1 MRVGKWRV
9 MDANMRH
16 RYISNAATS
25 TCVCGHARSCARIIT
40 ASLMS
45 SLQSA
50 SCAQARTLHSDAATA
65 HYCTVLT
72 TPSATAALRARCTRA
87 RQLGRLH
94 SNNCHQRRDV
104 ERRWS
109 KWSCTTRGCA
119 KAPQILLRPQRLC
132 SQRCTTCIAS
142 RDKRLRCGPS
152 VWLTYSEAKMR
163 LARRD
168 RSMSNYFK
176 FRFDEFKNVDSQYH

>member
-1 MRVGKWRV
+1 MQTCG
-9 MDANMRH
+9 H
-16 RYISNAATS
+16 RFISSAATS
-25 TCVCGHARSCARIIT
+25 TCVCGRARSCARIIT
-40 ASLMS
+40 ASVIS

-50 SCAQARTLHSDAATA
+50 SFAQARTHRSDAATA

-94 SNNCHQRRDV
+94 SHNCHQRRDV

-152 VWLTYSEAKMR
+152 GWLTYSEWEMR
-163 LARRD
+163 LECGAID

-176 FRFDEFKNVDSQYH
+176 FRFR

>member
-1 MRVGKWRV
+1 
-9 MDANMRH
+9 MDANVRAPLHQQCGYEHVRMRPCKELRTDH
-16 RYISNAATS
+16 YGVNYKLFAER
-25 TCVCGHARSCARIIT
+25 VVR
-40 ASLMS
+40 
-45 SLQSA
+45 
-50 SCAQARTLHSDAATA
+50 QARTLRSDAATA

-94 SNNCHQRRDV
+94 SHNCHQRRDV

-163 LARRD
+163 LECGAID

-176 FRFDEFKNVDSQYH
+176 FRFDEFKNVDSQ